1 MSEQKS
7 KDLEFETLEKLV
19 KGKKPVII
27 FTRNGY
33 RLTGTIRDYD
43 SNVIIA
49 NIGGERMMI
58 YRDNIS
64 SINLG

>member
-1 MSEQKS
+1 MSEH
-7 KDLEFETLEKLV
+7 KDLEFEQLDKLV
-19 KGKKPVII
+19 KTKKTVTI

-33 RLTGTIRDYD
+33 RLTGTVQDYD

-49 NIGGERMMI
+49 NVNSERQMI

-64 SINLG
+64 SILL